1 MDQVNSSVLSGVY
14 NKELLDAGNFEYVD
28 FWQAMENPD
37 EIIVQPNVLNEH
49 GVCAKAEEAVAQ
61 AGGILFDDEA
71 IGITVMNG
79 GVRSIENPR
88 GRYFNDFHNFLI
100 RYYNDQTEN
109 SMVILLD

>member
-1 MDQVNSSVLSGVY
+1 
-14 NKELLDAGNFEYVD
+14 
-28 FWQAMENPD
+28 
-37 EIIVQPNVLNEH
+37 VQPNVLNEH
-49 GVCAKAEEAVAQ
+49 GVCSKAAEAVAQ
-61 AGGILFDDEA
+61 AGVLGILFDDEA
-71 IGITVMNG
+71 IGITVMNE